1 MLNRAVLS
9 SESISSNILRKK
21 MICAIHLQRLYRG
34 YKARYEVKVF
44 RYYRWQ
50 HAAQVIQIAYRRY
63 RLLIIVDKA
72 KISKKKASSK
82 SKKADIVQLTSSLLK
97 HVHNIQASYEE
108 KITLWRSVLE
118 LRRAHGTYDTEVLIK
133 AIVASKGDLNRA
145 LVLMGNEQFA
155 LMQLSDFSSKKK
167 ELYLPMYQKI
177 SNEKNDDVLTNTS
190 SNYEELIKGIGS
202 GQIDVVRSLKLRQQ
216 AKVYD
221 ELQLKSRGDHD
232 NFCPDG
238 LDVSRILYKCYY
250 SQHYSGASHKVLT
263 KKKLFTTPGEDL
275 LSGKPKVM
283 NAFGSLN
290 MEAAKIDAFNTLQSF
305 DITQNHNTQTGFD
318 GFYKPVFTNIG
329 LI

>member
-1 MLNRAVLS
+1 MFKLLTS
-9 SESISSNILRKK
+9 SISTQTLRKK
-21 MICAIHLQRLYRG
+21 TECAINLQRLYRG
-34 YKARYEVKVF
+34 AKARYEVKVF

-72 KISKKKASSK
+72 KTSRKTVLKK
-82 SKKADIVQLTSSLLK
+82 SKKSNIVQLSSSLLK
-97 HVHNIQASYEE
+97 HVHNSNASYEE
-108 KITLWRSVLE
+108 KMTFWRSVLE
-118 LRRAHGTYDTEVLIK
+118 LRRAHGTYETEVLIK

-155 LMQLSDFSSKKK
+155 LMQLADFSPRKK

-177 SNEKNDDVLTNTS
+177 MNEKNYDVPTNAS

-216 AKVYD
+216 AQVYD
-221 ELQLKSRGDHD
+221 ELQLKTRGENE

-238 LDVSRILYKCYY
+238 LDVSRILYKSYY
-250 SQHYSGASHKVLT
+250 SQHYIGASHKTLAT
-263 KKKLFTTPGEDL
+263 KKAFTTPGEDVIA
-275 LSGKPKVM
+275 GKPKVLL

-290 MEAAKIDAFNTLQSF
+290 MEAANRDPFNTLQSF
-305 DITQNHNTQTGFD
+305 NMTQTQTGYD
-318 GFYKPVFTNIG
+318 KAYKPIFPTMET
-329 LI
+329 